1 MPRLPIKKNRLSHL
15 TDISDPNPDGTRT
28 FTGVFRIN
36 DQPGQMCDLS
46 VTSQAASDERAESHT
61 YTLTCANAERVFRS
75 RSIRSLL
82 YDMHAESSPSGG
94 STRSSYY
101 TLDADQQFHQQFRA
115 FQQQFDRRYSNVNEV
130 MMRQRIFRANLAQ
143 IELLNQHEQG
153 SAEYGVTQFADMS
166 ASEFRRWTGLRQRAA
181 VGDENEVRHA
191 SAVIPDVPVPRAFD
205 WREKGVITAVK
216 NQGACGSCWAFS
228 VTGNIEGLHAI
239 RTGKLEEYSE
249 QELVDCDT
257 VDSGCNGG
265 LPDNAYK

>member
-1 MPRLPIKKNRLSHL
+1 MKNRLSYL
-15 TDISDPNPDGTRT
+15 MDVSDPNPVGTRT
-28 FTGVFRIN
+28 FVGEFKIDN
-36 DQPGQMCDLS
+36 QPGEICDLS
-46 VTSQAASDERAESHT
+46 MTSQAASDDQAESHT
-61 YTLTCANAERVFRS
+61 YALTCPNPARVFRS

-82 YDMHAESSPSGG
+82 YDTHAD
-94 STRSSYY
+94 SSYSY
-101 TLDADQQFHQQFRA
+101 YRLGADQQFHQQFRA
-115 FQQQFDRRYSNVNEV
+115 FQVQFDRRYSNVNEV
-130 MMRQRIFRANLAQ
+130 MMRQRIFRANLRQ
-143 IELLNQHEQG
+143 IALLNEHEQG

-181 VGDENEVRHA
+181 VGEENEVRHA

-216 NQGACGSCWAFS
+216 NQGSCGSCWAFS